1 MREEAPVCRVRLAS
15 GIYAWLVTRYD
26 DVLAGFKDE
35 RLANDRRNVPTGNRP
50 IKESV
55 LFHMFGALNRSM
67 LGSDPPDHARLRA
80 LVQKAF
86 TGVRVEQMRSRIE
99 SLTHQLL
106 DRAVASGHMDLV
118 RDYALP
124 LPTTIIAEM
133 LGVPDSDREHFHR
146 WSDAILTLN
155 AMELIGV
162 VRVAPVVVRF
172 RRYIRKLVR
181 LRRRQPQDDLVGAL
195 VAAEEAG
202 DRLTEDELVGMI
214 FLLLIA
220 GHETTVNLIGN
231 ATLALLENPEE
242 LNKLR
247 MQPAMMPS
255 AVEELARYD
264 SPLELPNVRWA
275 RAELDIAGT
284 TIPAGDPVFLSLTSA
299 NRDPAQFPSPDTL
312 DLMRTPNR
320 HLAFGQGA
328 HYCLGAI
335 LARMETQI
343 ALSTLLGRLP
353 EFRLAVP
360 RGELRWR
367 RSFVLRGLRS
377 LPLAFESAATMAAKQ
392 G

>member
-1 MREEAPVCRVRLAS
+1 
-15 GIYAWLVTRYD
+15 
-26 DVLAGFKDE
+26 
-35 RLANDRRNVPTGNRP
+35 
-50 IKESV
+50 
-55 LFHMFGALNRSM
+55 
-67 LGSDPPDHARLRA
+67 
-80 LVQKAF
+80 
-86 TGVRVEQMRSRIE
+86 
-99 SLTHQLL
+99 
-106 DRAVASGHMDLV
+106 
-118 RDYALP
+118 
-124 LPTTIIAEM
+124 
-133 LGVPDSDREHFHR
+133 
-146 WSDAILTLN
+146 
-155 AMELIGV
+155 
-162 VRVAPVVVRF
+162 
-172 RRYIRKLVR
+172 
-181 LRRRQPQDDLVGAL
+181 
-195 VAAEEAG
+195 
-202 DRLTEDELVGMI
+202 MI